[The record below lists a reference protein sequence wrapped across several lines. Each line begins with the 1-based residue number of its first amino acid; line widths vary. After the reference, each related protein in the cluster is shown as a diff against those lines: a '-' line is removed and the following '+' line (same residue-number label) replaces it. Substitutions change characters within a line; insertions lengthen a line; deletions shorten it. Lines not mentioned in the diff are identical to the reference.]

1 MKKVSQ
7 IMREF
12 QVKFPLLGGREEPSI
27 SLNPEQRE
35 AKLKLTFHRLWDL
48 DKIILTN
55 IGSAKTFK
63 NGALHLSPC
72 RLKSTMNSK

>member
-35 AKLKLTFHRLWDL
+35 AKLKLTFYSLWVF

-55 IGSAKTFK
+55 IGSAKPIN
-63 NGALHLSPC
+63 NGALPFII
-72 RLKSTMNSK
+72 